1 MGRVKPIN
9 YKIRLEPDLNRFRFE
24 GTAEISVETIKPIGE
39 ITLNILELAI
49 WACQVKV
56 DGSQVACAFSVEP
69 KKEEMHIFL
78 PEEMAGNIDLKIQYV
93 GEINDRMAGFYRSKY
108 VEQGKERC
116 MALTQFEESDAR
128 RAFPCF
134 DHPEKKAT
142 FDLELIIDE
151 QLVAISNTPIMQET
165 PVGDG
170 RKLVRF
176 ERTAKMSTYLLF
188 FAVGSFEFIEEGG
201 EVLVRVATMPGRKEH
216 AGFALEFGRKAL
228 EFSENYYGIKY
239 PLPKLDLIAVSDFAA
254 GAMENWGAITF
265 RENLLLHYPGV
276 TSKSGEERICEV
288 IAHEIAHQWFGNLVT
303 PSDWKYL
310 WLNESFATHFGYE
323 IVAHYYPEWEV
334 WDQFLQG
341 QSSGALDRD
350 ALKETFPIEIPGGEH
365 VVINASTAPIIYN
378 KGGSVLRQVEAYV
391 GKEHFREGLRRYLK
405 RHEYGCAASHH
416 LWEAMEEVSAKPVAR
431 MMKSWIEQGGF
442 PVVEVKMKG
451 TRLQLLQKRFTYLE
465 NESEQEWLIPLKIMV
480 FSRNGESRSTA
491 ALLEGKSTEV
501 VVGEDAVAC
510 KVNQEQTGF
519 YRVRYLDKIL
529 LEELGKRA
537 AGKELSPQ
545 DRWGLQSD
553 LYAFVRSGDTSLD
566 EYLGFLGYYS
576 GEDAF
581 LPLTSIARNL
591 LHAYLVMVGKMREK
605 VASVARSLLEKVLS
619 RVGLEPVPGER
630 HAISM
635 LRDQILWHLAL
646 YGSEEVLEFAT
657 GKFASLMGGE
667 VVHPDIVRSVMQV
680 GALNGDARV
689 LEWFEHR
696 LESSQIEHERMNI
709 LAAMGSF
716 GEDSLIRKAQEYVLE
731 KVPARN
737 KFVPLTQMAANPYAI
752 RSMWEWYVSHVQELE
767 QFHPI
772 HYERVIAAIVP
783 LGGMG
788 REEEVREFFQDYVGR
803 KETARDVI
811 RLSLERLEINSRMR
825 NLNS

>member
-1 MGRVKPIN
+1 MGHVKPIS

-24 GTAEISVETIKPIGE
+24 GTAEISVEAIKPIGE
-39 ITLNILELAI
+39 ITLNILGLAI

-56 DGSQVACAFSVEP
+56 GGSRVACPFSVEP
-69 KKEEMHIFL
+69 KKEEVKILL
-78 PEEMAGNIDLKIQYV
+78 PEEMTGKIDLKIQYV
-93 GEINDRMAGFYRSKY
+93 GEINDKMAGFYRSKY
-108 VEQGKERC
+108 VEEGKERY

-134 DHPEKKAT
+134 DHPVRKAT
-142 FDLELIIDE
+142 FDVELIIDE
-151 QLVAISNTPIMQET
+151 QLVAISNTPIVEET
-165 PVGDG
+165 PAGDG

-176 ERTAKMSTYLLF
+176 ERTPRMSTYLLF

-216 AGFALEFGRKAL
+216 ARFALEFGRKAL
-228 EFSENYYGIKY
+228 EFSENYYGIRY
-239 PLPKLDLIAVSDFAA
+239 PLPKLDLIAISDFAA

-310 WLNESFATHFGYE
+310 WLNESFATHFGYK
-323 IVAHYYPEWEV
+323 IVAHYYPGWEV

-341 QSSGALDRD
+341 ETSGALERD
-350 ALKETFPIEIPGGEH
+350 ALRETFPIEIPGGEH
-365 VVINASTAPIIYN
+365 VVINASTAPIIYS
-378 KGGSVLRQVEAYV
+378 KGGSILRQVEAFV
-391 GKEHFREGLRRYLK
+391 GREQFREGLRRYLK

-431 MMKSWIEQGGF
+431 MMKI
-442 PVVEVKMKG
+442 VEVKMKG
-451 TRLQLLQKRFTYLE
+451 TRLQLLQRRFTYLE
-465 NESEQEWLIPLKIMV
+465 NEPEQEWLIPLKIRV
-480 FSRNGESRSTA
+480 FYRNGDSRSITT
-491 ALLEGKSTEV
+491 LLEGKGMEV
-501 VVGEDAVAC
+501 DVGEDAVAC
-510 KVNQEQTGF
+510 KVNQGQTGF

-529 LEELGKRA
+529 LGELGKRA
-537 AGKELSPQ
+537 AGKELLPQ

-591 LHAYLVMVGKMREK
+591 LHAYLVMEGKRREK

-630 HAISM
+630 HTISM

-657 GKFASLMGGE
+657 DKLASLMGGG
-667 VVHPDIVRSVMQV
+667 VVHPDITRSVMQV

-696 LESSQIEHERMNI
+696 LGSSQIEHERMNI

-752 RSMWEWYVSHVQELE
+752 PSMWEWYVSHVQELE

-772 HYERVIAAIVP
+772 HYERVIAGIVP

-788 REEEVREFFQDYVGR
+788 REEEVREFFQDYMGR

-811 RLSLERLEINSRMR
+811 KLSLERLEINSRMR